1 MIKTKEIEKAH
12 DEFHQPLL
20 HIKKKKKKARQIQ
33 ENYLSFIKLF
43 TTTNTKCH
51 FKW

>member
-1 MIKTKEIEKAH
+1 MIKAKEIEKAH
-12 DEFHQPLL
+12 DEFHQPFL
-20 HIKKKKKKARQIQ
+20 HIKKKARQIQ

-43 TTTNTKCH
+43 TTTNTQCN